1 MPDRS
6 AFELHRAAREQLL
19 NRALKSMIGA
29 LRDVREGDRDELLCL
44 ARQRAVRE
52 PFWLKAWNTSWMSGA
67 SRLRMSDNSRDGEG

>member
-1 MPDRS
+1 
-6 AFELHRAAREQLL
+6 
-19 NRALKSMIGA
+19 MIGA